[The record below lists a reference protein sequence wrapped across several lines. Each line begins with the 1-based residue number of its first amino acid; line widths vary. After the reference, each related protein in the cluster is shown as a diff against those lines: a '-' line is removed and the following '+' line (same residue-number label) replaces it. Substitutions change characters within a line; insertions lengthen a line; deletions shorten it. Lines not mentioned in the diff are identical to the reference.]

1 MADAP
6 NSINQV
12 SGSLSLNDIV
22 EDNIITNSDID
33 YFKIPASVI
42 SQDSILNLNFSG
54 LGASADED
62 EFLVSIRDAS
72 DTVLESTNVGSDL
85 ILSESVNA
93 NTAYYV
99 RVERGE
105 NLRLDDYSLSV
116 DLLPVIEN
124 EDNDISISASPLVPD
139 SVLTGGGAVVKGAL
153 GSTLNPNANDVDWYS
168 FTTGSQIGTSVS
180 LTVSAATT
188 DADVYTVSVYDS
200 SVDEIV
206 RNQSGQPLTTTVGA
220 NDGVLTFNVTGENG
234 LSPSG
239 TYFVSVQAL
248 DAASFTSTTEAG
260 QQYSIAL
267 SGTTDFNVAP
277 VLSVGTAKSGLS
289 GSIRNSDV
297 VISNS
302 TLVDPDVEPESRI
315 FYTDLS
321 DKISVN
327 DKNDD
332 TVNGAI
338 LSYAVGLLNEANF
351 ANANGSIVYTDDN
364 TSDQV
369 TISAKSNIGV
379 SGFFVDLSP
388 NEFASTRY
396 QSGNTSQEQVIYVYA
411 KDGSNVSTD
420 IPALLNPGDLS
431 GILSF
436 TISTEQNLGDL
447 PTSQTVDLGGGGSAT
462 VSASASFWQ
471 GGEVLA
477 GQNFSVLADGQ
488 STSLTSDVV
497 GVIDLSQFIG
507 STVRVSA
514 TLENKVADNVDL
526 IDALQIVKHLDGSE
540 VLSGSA
546 LLAADV
552 NADGIIN
559 ATDVT
564 ELLSI
569 LVRQKDADLVLFDG
583 NGASSFDVSNESTQL
598 TGVVIGDV
606 NGTYADIL

>member
-12 SGSLSLNDIV
+12 SGSLSLNNIV
-22 EDNIITNSDID
+22 TDNIITNSDID
-33 YFKIPASVI
+33 YFKIPASAIV
-42 SQDSILNLNFSG
+42 QDSLLNLNFSG
-54 LGASADED
+54 LAASAAED

-72 DTVLESTNVGSDL
+72 DTVLVSANVGSDL
-85 ILSESVNA
+85 VLSASVDANA
-93 NTAYYV
+93 AYYV
-99 RVERGE
+99 RIERGE
-105 NLRLDDYSLSV
+105 SLRLDDYSLSV
-116 DLLPVIEN
+116 DLLPVIEG
-124 EDNDISISASPLVPD
+124 EDNDISISATPLVPD
-139 SVLTGGGAVVKGAL
+139 DALTGGGAVVKGVL
-153 GSTLNPNANDVDWYS
+153 GSSLSPNANDVDWYS

-180 LTVSAATT
+180 LNVSAATT

-220 NDGVLTFNVTGENG
+220 NDGELTFNITGENG

-248 DAASFTSTTEAG
+248 DEASFASATEAG
-260 QQYSIAL
+260 RQYSIAL
-267 SGTTDFNVAP
+267 SGTTDFNISP

-302 TLVDPDVEPESRI
+302 TPVDPDVAPASRI
-315 FYTDLS
+315 FFTDLS
-321 DKISVN
+321 DTISVN

-332 TVNGAI
+332 TVNGAL

-364 TSDQV
+364 TTEQA
-369 TISAKSNIGV
+369 TISAESNIGV

-388 NEFASTRY
+388 DEFASARY
-396 QSGNTSQEQVIYVYA
+396 QSGNTSQEQVVYVYA
-411 KDGSNVSTD
+411 KDGSNVSSD
-420 IPALLNPGDLS
+420 IPALSNPSDLS

-447 PTSQTVDLGGGGSAT
+447 PTNQAVDLGDGGSAT

-471 GGEVLA
+471 SGEVLA

-488 STSLTSDVV
+488 STSLTSDFA

-507 STVRVSA
+507 SKVRVSA
-514 TLENKVADNVDL
+514 SLENKLAENVDL

-540 VLSGSA
+540 ILSGSA

-552 NADGIIN
+552 TADGIIN
-559 ATDVT
+559 ANDVS